1 MRRSLKGRLH
11 YIRGGGGRFVQKI
24 DRKREQIP
32 QKDRFVPKKQRYS
45 EQTLLFY
52 LKETEKFEFVSQ
64 LSDNLARVADCNN
77 VCRDILG
84 YDGTGSDCGIISD
97 GHSRKDGH
105 AAANPYIVTDGHGLG
120 PFPTTVTF
128 NRIRAVASRVNAHI
142 GADKAVVPDGH
153 RSLVQHREIEIGEET
168 LADTDLFA
176 IIAVERL
183 IDTDMIVSDMA
194 QQIS

>member
-1 MRRSLKGRLH
+1 MIALPVIRL
-11 YIRGGGGRFVQKI
+11 I
-24 DRKREQIP
+24 E
-32 QKDRFVPKKQRYS
+32 
-45 EQTLLFY
+45 EL
-52 LKETEKFEFVSQ
+52 EFVSQ

-128 NRIRAVASRVNAHI
+128 NRIRAVASRVNADI

-153 RSLVQHREIEIGEET
+153 RSLVQHREIEIGEEM

-194 QQIS
+194 QEIS

>member
-1 MRRSLKGRLH
+1 M
-11 YIRGGGGRFVQKI
+11 FNW
-24 DRKREQIP
+24 E
-32 QKDRFVPKKQRYS
+32 
-45 EQTLLFY
+45 
-52 LKETEKFEFVSQ
+52 FEFVSQ
-64 LSDNLARVADCNN
+64 LSDNLARVTDCNN

-128 NRIRAVASRVNAHI
+128 NRIRAVASRVNADI